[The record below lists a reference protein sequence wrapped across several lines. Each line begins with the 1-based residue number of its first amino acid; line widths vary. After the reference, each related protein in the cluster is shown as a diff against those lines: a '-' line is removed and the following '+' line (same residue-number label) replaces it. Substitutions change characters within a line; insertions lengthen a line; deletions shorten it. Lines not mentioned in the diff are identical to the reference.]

1 MKKKNATIYYG
12 LVNAIYSVGYVTLSA
27 FSSVYLLD
35 AGLSNAAVGMLLA
48 IGALLAVSL
57 QPMTGALIDRNPKIS
72 TKRVLLLLSTLILFF
87 GILII
92 ATPGK
97 TKAATTFMYGTCIFL
112 LMLAQPFLNALAMDA
127 VNYGYPINYGMG
139 RSLGSFGYAFGSYA
153 FGIISVAA
161 GPKSVPIA
169 FSITFLILCFFIYI
183 YPVDTI
189 NQKKIQEETETPKGG
204 NPFLFLV
211 KYKRLSVTLV
221 GLILIYF
228 SHSIINTFALQ
239 IVVPKGGTSGDMGT
253 ASAIAAVSELIT
265 ALLFSLYM
273 KKIKLHIFM
282 KISGVFFVL
291 KILLSYL
298 VTSIPMFFAIQVL
311 QMYGWGVLSLGIVLY
326 VNDLVED
333 NDKAQGQAY
342 AGMTFTIASVLGN
355 FMGGNV
361 IDAYGVGTLLILGT
375 IAATIGTVILWVTV
389 NEVKKS

>member
-1 MKKKNATIYYG
+1 M
-12 LVNAIYSVGYVTLSA
+12 
-27 FSSVYLLD
+27 
-35 AGLSNAAVGMLLA
+35 
-48 IGALLAVSL
+48 
-57 QPMTGALIDRNPKIS
+57 
-72 TKRVLLLLSTLILFF
+72 
-87 GILII
+87 
-92 ATPGK
+92 
-97 TKAATTFMYGTCIFL
+97 
-112 LMLAQPFLNALAMDA
+112 
-127 VNYGYPINYGMG
+127 
-139 RSLGSFGYAFGSYA
+139 
-153 FGIISVAA
+153 
-161 GPKSVPIA
+161 
-169 FSITFLILCFFIYI
+169 
-183 YPVDTI
+183 
-189 NQKKIQEETETPKGG
+189 
-204 NPFLFLV
+204 FLV

-361 IDAYGVGTLLILGT
+361 IDAYGIGTLLILGT